1 MLEASVEGVLM
12 SAVKRK
18 GGVALK
24 LEPYV
29 AGIPD
34 RIVLMPGGRTF
45 LVELKRKG
53 EDPTKVQKAWHEK
66 LVKKGHNVIVLRGAD
81 EVREWVSKL

>member
-1 MLEASVEGVLM
+1 MLETSVESVLLQ
-12 SAVKRK
+12 AVKAK

-24 LEPYV
+24 LQPYV

-34 RIVLMPGGRTF
+34 RIILLPGGRTY
-45 LVELKRKG
+45 LVELKREK
-53 EDPTKVQKAWHEK
+53 ENPTKVQQAWHARLER
-66 LVKKGHNVIVLRGAD
+66 KGHPVTVLRGSN